1 MNINDIITESQRKC
15 PHCSGPVVEY
25 SELMEKKDACYYKVK
40 ASAKVWPSAYASGRL
55 VQCRKKGAANYGNKN
70 ESRGVAEG
78 SNQPREAGKAIQNLK
93 NLAVMKSALTMQQLS
108 QAGREAIVSNAIN
121 AAKTLEQSY
130 LANKQQGNAIFVR
143 ALRDEIDNFRRG
155 SPINAS
161 FPESDNVSE
170 LGDLLQ
176 GKLGKVNFDQGV
188 AEDFNAEYD
197 DEAGMFKNDL
207 QTIQRVSTHLEKAIY
222 DNENLPE
229 WCQAKIAQAKGMVV
243 AVMDYMI
250 SQHENGIV
258 DTVNEQFDLI
268 EEMVLRLAEEHE
280 VDADVIWEDFEA
292 VDDDELYE
300 AAAWQKKSGKNKNGG
315 LNKKGV
321 DSYRREHPGS
331 KLQTAVTTK
340 PSKLKPGSKA
350 AKRRKSFCARMKG
363 MKKHRTGAK
372 TKRDPNS
379 RINKSLRKWNC

>member
-1 MNINDIITESQRKC
+1 MNIKDIITESQHKC
-15 PHCSGPVVEY
+15 PHCGGPVVEY

-78 SNQPREAGKAIQNLK
+78 SAQTYTVLAWKNSTNDSPDVEELDIEAGQARSMAQELKAE
-93 NLAVMKSALTMQQLS
+93 
-108 QAGREAIVSNAIN
+108 G
-121 AAKTLEQSY
+121 Y
-130 LANKQQGNAIFVR
+130 
-143 ALRDEIDNFRRG
+143 
-155 SPINAS
+155 
-161 FPESDNVSE
+161 
-170 LGDLLQ
+170 
-176 GKLGKVNFDQGV
+176 KVVKIKKQGV
-188 AEDFNAEYD
+188 TEDFNAEYD